1 MATNEVRYKFTA
13 EDSQFK
19 RVAGNVTNELKKMAK
34 DGSLGVAALATA
46 FYAVGRAMQDTLNR
60 MDQISK
66 MSLKTGVSVEAL
78 SALRYAAEMS
88 DVSLESLETALIKLS
103 KAINANDP
111 AFTKMGVKLTD
122 ANGKLRSNEDIL
134 LDVADAFQGME
145 EGAQQTAIATA
156 IFGRAGAD
164 MIPMLNGGK
173 EGVTALM
180 EEAERL
186 GVTFDTVSAQK
197 AERFNDSITSL
208 QNSAMGF
215 VQELVIGLMP
225 AIDNISNAMETAS
238 GKSGNLGS
246 KLTPLQAIA
255 RGVAVG
261 FQLVTMGI
269 VGAGEAIALLV
280 IAIIDSVKYLGSLLK
295 MLYQF
300 SQGDLAG
307 GMQTWDLANAKA
319 FKDTTF
325 MWKKLKDDSFAM
337 MREMKNTALGNV
349 SGGDVKSPIGGSG
362 GDDDDK
368 GGKKTNGQKKEEI
381 DELKVFQQEKVD
393 ALKVI
398 EESWTEWQLEHEDA
412 TAQERLRAYRDY
424 LLRRQTYLSQFTNSE
439 QFGQLSAGDRASVNN
454 EIIQNNDELQKLNI
468 TMAKINESIFAQTP
482 LGRFGTSIDLA
493 KIFGMPKELLAN
505 NRTEQLVEK
514 SNNFIKSVADVKSNN
529 PKVDLSVFDT
539 LENQQ
544 KENFAKKN
552 ETINQLSKEKI
563 ALETEIDNEIKR
575 QLDSGISKENAS
587 IVALNN
593 AKLNID
599 KTYLDTKLQLEQN
612 YADASKMIEQ
622 EAQDAKIGIISNA
635 LGTIAGMLYEHTLMY
650 QILASAQAVID
661 TYAAATKALFLP
673 PPWGEIQMAA
683 TIASGLAN
691 VANIWGVK
699 FAKGGLITQPT
710 LALMGEAGAE
720 FVAPQRDFMS
730 YTQQIIRTV
739 QNEKMESGFVGNL
752 KLRGNDLVVAV
763 ERASATR
770 GRLGV

>member
-1 MATNEVRYKFTA
+1 MATNEVKYKFTA

-19 RVAGNVTNELKKMAK
+19 RVAGNVTNELKRMAK

-88 DVSLESLETALIKLS
+88 DVSLEALETGLIKLN
-103 KAINANDP
+103 KAIANNDP

-398 EESWTEWQLEHEDA
+398 EESWTEWQLEHENA

-454 EIIQNNDELQKLNI
+454 EMIQNNEELKKLNI
-468 TMAKINESIFAQTP
+468 TMAKINESVFAQTP
-482 LGRFGTSIDLA
+482 LGRFGTSTDLA
-493 KIFGMPKELLAN
+493 KIFGMPPELVNEMQGGKLA
-505 NRTEQLVEK
+505 QKAK
-514 SNNFIKSVADVKSNN
+514 SFILSTQNMRDEN
-529 PKVDLSVFDT
+529 PKVEISIFDA
-539 LENQQ
+539 LDNQQ
-544 KENFAKKN
+544 KSNTTKY
-552 ETINQLSKEKI
+552 NQSTQKLGMEWLQ
-563 ALETEIDNEIKR
+563 LEGELNAEIQR
-575 QLDSGISKENAS
+575 LVDSGLTKENSAV
-587 IVALNN
+587 INMN
-593 AKLNID
+593 KLKED
-599 KTYLDTKLQLEQN
+599 AHKSYLETKLQLDQN

-650 QILASAQAVID
+650 QVLASAQAVID